1 MNKKRLFVLFTIS
14 LLLASFV
21 FSISL
26 ASAQNPPPG
35 FIGDPSVNTD
45 EKAQTA
51 GYANLQDYYSAFS
64 SGSKITTNQG
74 SGSSSFLDNFKNL
87 AFIDLWLNGYN
98 SKNFSLAGEFVKTL
112 LLLLLIILVY
122 TSFSYSGFLG
132 EREEFSTVRLIVSI
146 IIGLLATFLIST
158 DALLSSL
165 VSFTALGTAIWI
177 FLPIFVLTFFTILVS
192 SSAVAFGMFFQKILW
207 IIYSVYTFISGVII
221 FFLAQSKSGS
231 TIAQILTTYLINP
244 LYGANS
250 VVLGNMKVAA
260 DAPTAILLIV
270 VSILV
275 FIFAVIEGDKFV
287 EYLTKEKRRTD
298 LIREKDELIRQSTKR
313 KLEAEDTRR

>member
-1 MNKKRLFVLFTIS
+1 MNKKRLLVFFTIS
-14 LLLASFV
+14 LLLASFI
-21 FSISL
+21 FSINL
-26 ASAQNPPPG
+26 ASAQNPPTG
-35 FIGDPSVNTD
+35 FIGDPNVNTD
-45 EKAQTA
+45 EKAQTE

-64 SGSKITTNQG
+64 SSSKTTINQG
-74 SGSSSFLDNFKNL
+74 SSSSLLTNFRNL
-87 AFIDLWLNGYN
+87 AFVDLWLKGYN
-98 SKNFSLAGEFVKTL
+98 STNFSLAGEFVKTL
-112 LLLLLIILVY
+112 LLILLIILVY
-122 TSFSYSGFLG
+122 SSFSYAGFLG
-132 EREEFSTVRLIVSI
+132 EREEFSTVRLILSI

-177 FLPIFVLTFFTILVS
+177 FLPILVLTFFTILVS

-207 IIYSVYTFISGVII
+207 IVYSVYTFISGIII
-221 FFLAQSKSGS
+221 FFLAQSKGGS
-231 TIAQILTTYLINP
+231 AVAQLLTTYLINP
-244 LYGANS
+244 LYGVNS

-275 FIFAVIEGDKFV
+275 FYFAVIKGDEFV
-287 EYLTKEKRRTD
+287 EYLAKEKRRTD
-298 LIREKDELIRQSTKR
+298 IIRQKDELERQSTKR